1 MCSPWVTLHR
11 SVRAP
16 QAPGHPACSWSWTCP
31 DKTLVIFEGICKMSV
46 KRILGIEM
54 KTMPLKYDLHCS
66 HPCAAVWGSKLRKK
80 WIPFQHINAYGQW
93 GVIWS
98 TWEHPKLNKLDASR
112 AGIANSEQ
120 DLVFV
125 VKLHTDNFKSLV
137 DASTVAGIC
146 SRLGL

>member
-1 MCSPWVTLHR
+1 
-11 SVRAP
+11 
-16 QAPGHPACSWSWTCP
+16 
-31 DKTLVIFEGICKMSV
+31 
-46 KRILGIEM
+46 
-54 KTMPLKYDLHCS
+54 
-66 HPCAAVWGSKLRKK
+66 
-80 WIPFQHINAYGQW
+80 
-93 GVIWS
+93 VIWS